1 MPAKDLYHD
10 AVKNALIKNGWIITA
25 DPYPIKYAEVKLFA
39 DLAGEKTI
47 AATRQGQKI
56 VIEIKSFLSRSP
68 MRDFETALGQYLIYK
83 ALLTIDHPEQKL
95 YLAIGQ
101 KIYEDFFQQVAIKFI
116 VDKYQVLLL
125 IIDLQQEEIIQWI
138 N

>member
-1 MPAKDLYHD
+1 MPAKDIYHD
-10 AVKNALIKNGWIITA
+10 AVKQALIKDGWTITA

-39 DLAGEKTI
+39 DLAGEKNI
-47 AATRQGQKI
+47 AAIRDEKQI

-83 ALLTIDHPEQKL
+83 ALLAIDHPKQQL

-101 KIYEDFFQQVAIKFI
+101 KNYDDFFQQVAIKLI
-116 VDKYQVLLL
+116 LAKYQVSLLV
-125 IIDLQQEEIIQWI
+125 IDLEQEEIITWI
-138 N
+138 S